1 MAHEYE
7 FEGKNVDQAL
17 EAASNALQKPVEQL
31 EYDVVSYGSSGIFG
45 LVGAKKAKIRIR
57 NGQVSRR
64 TATPRQKAKDLVRDA
79 FQLAEEPQAKAQPE
93 PAPAPAPQ
101 GSGPRADA

>member
-79 FQLAEEPQAKAQPE
+79 FQLGEEPQAKAQPA
-93 PAPAPAPQ
+93 PAPAPAAAAR
-101 GSGPRADA
+101 PRADA